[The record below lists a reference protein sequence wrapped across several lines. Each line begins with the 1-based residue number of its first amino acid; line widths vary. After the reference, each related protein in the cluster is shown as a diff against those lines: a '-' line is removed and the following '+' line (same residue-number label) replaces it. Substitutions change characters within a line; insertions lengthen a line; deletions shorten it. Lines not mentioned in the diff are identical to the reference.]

1 MSVPLLIFFYSDR
14 LIKRNADIICT
25 SIEYH
30 YLRIKT
36 YSFSKYLM
44 SLSPLDPT
52 WPRQPS
58 RPSRNSSA
66 WSWQPES
73 VPGFHFLIN
82 RRSENLL
89 QSGQQ
94 VFQSGQQ
101 FLNSGQQ
108 FIQQFP
114 SSQNQF
120 QTNFRPQN
128 QFQQQGQFVS
138 QNQFGQTQF
147 GQNQFSSSN
156 QFGQSQFGQN
166 QFGQRPSGGIV
177 DSFVDGLA
185 GMLASVPLPGK
196 KRRRRETT
204 MHGQVRWKDQNLN
217 RNTLIWASTNYDQHA
232 LAVER
237 WDINEN
243 TLI

>member
-1 MSVPLLIFFYSDR
+1 
-14 LIKRNADIICT
+14 
-25 SIEYH
+25 
-30 YLRIKT
+30 
-36 YSFSKYLM
+36 M
-44 SLSPLDPT
+44 SLHSPPDST

-58 RPSRNSSA
+58 RSSRNSSA

-73 VPGFHFLIN
+73 VPGFQFLIN
-82 RRSENLL
+82 RRTENLL

-166 QFGQRPSGGIV
+166 QFGQKPSGGIV

-204 MHGQVRWKDQNLN
+204 MHGQVED
-217 RNTLIWASTNYDQHA
+217 
-232 LAVER
+232 
-237 WDINEN
+237 EN

>member
-1 MSVPLLIFFYSDR
+1 
-14 LIKRNADIICT
+14 
-25 SIEYH
+25 
-30 YLRIKT
+30 
-36 YSFSKYLM
+36 M
-44 SLSPLDPT
+44 SLHSRPDPT

-73 VPGFHFLIN
+73 VPGFQFLIN
-82 RRSENLL
+82 RRSENLF

-204 MHGQVRWKDQNLN
+204 MHGQVKD
-217 RNTLIWASTNYDQHA
+217 
-232 LAVER
+232 
-237 WDINEN
+237 EN